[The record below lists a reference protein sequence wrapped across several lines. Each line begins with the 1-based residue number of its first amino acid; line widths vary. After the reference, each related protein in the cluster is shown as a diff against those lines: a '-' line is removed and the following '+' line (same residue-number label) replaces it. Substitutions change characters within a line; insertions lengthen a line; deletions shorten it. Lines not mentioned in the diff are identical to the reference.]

1 LINAF
6 VRVATAMIA
15 EGFGPYFCRICSA
28 EYIRLVDQRTAML
41 DLILSKSL
49 FVRPLVP

>member
-1 LINAF
+1 LRGHGYDRCRIQA
-6 VRVATAMIA
+6 ILL
-15 EGFGPYFCRICSA
+15 RICSA

-49 FVRPLVP
+49 FVRPRVP